1 MALRNIPAAVR
12 TPYFSV
18 HNDAENYFYSLLV
31 QYVPFNKESELLER
45 YPNSRDAFLDR
56 EKKFFG
62 DENPFLSSIRE
73 RSNQLENAFRQA
85 QALEILQNPE
95 DYVPEEI
102 PEEEVPVLNMTDEQ
116 FRDAQNVMNV
126 QQRELLNIITRGI
139 ENQMRGDSSRF
150 LIFVTGGAGV
160 GKTFTFNTLKEKVN
174 RIYKKNVV
182 KVAALTGVAAILVGG
197 STLHSMFKLP
207 FERDGKSEHMGPLTG
222 VYLEV
227 LSNRWRDIK
236 FLFIDEISMVPYKM
250 LYNIDTRLRQ
260 LKNNLDE
267 PFGGINVIVFGDLM
281 QLPPVRGLQVF
292 QKPNSQLLSL
302 HLWRLFGLVEL
313 TQNMRQQG
321 DTSFVDLLNALRVG
335 KMEAKHFDILIS
347 KKLNVA
353 DLEGDFALPKAIRIY
368 PTNKMVDELNHLV
381 VTHYRN
387 QGAQI
392 FKIKAQD
399 ELLDRDPRNNTNM
412 DKLVPKDI
420 NKTGGIPHELEIFVG
435 VRVMLRYNVLVE
447 GGLVNGVMGVITQ
460 IFWPN
465 YRRDQMYD
473 NDIPDLQIEFD
484 RIGIHRLTPI
494 AVKFPAVK
502 NKGTIERRMLP
513 IVLCWACTVHKMQGC
528 TVDKA
533 VINLGSNLFAD
544 GQAYVA
550 LSRLRSLDGLRIEDL
565 DCLKLTGTTPC
576 NEDALEEME
585 RMRKYPPAPRP

>member
-1 MALRNIPAAVR
+1 
-12 TPYFSV
+12 
-18 HNDAENYFYSLLV
+18 
-31 QYVPFNKESELLER
+31 
-45 YPNSRDAFLDR
+45 
-56 EKKFFG
+56 
-62 DENPFLSSIRE
+62 
-73 RSNQLENAFRQA
+73 
-85 QALEILQNPE
+85 
-95 DYVPEEI
+95 
-102 PEEEVPVLNMTDEQ
+102 
-116 FRDAQNVMNV
+116 
-126 QQRELLNIITRGI
+126 
-139 ENQMRGDSSRF
+139 
-150 LIFVTGGAGV
+150 
-160 GKTFTFNTLKEKVN
+160 
-174 RIYKKNVV
+174 
-182 KVAALTGVAAILVGG
+182 
-197 STLHSMFKLP
+197 MFKLP
-207 FERDGKSEHMGPLTG
+207 IERDGKSEHMGPLTG

-227 LSNRWRDIK
+227 LSNRWRDMK
-236 FLFIDEISMVPYKM
+236 FLFIDEISRVPYKM

-302 HLWRLFGLVEL
+302 HLWRLFGLNEL

-353 DLEGDFALPKAIRIY
+353 DLEGYFALLKAIRIY

-420 NKTGGIPHELEIFVG
+420 NKTGSIPHELEIFVG
-435 VRVMLRYNVLVE
+435 ARVMLRYNVLVE

-494 AVKFPAVK
+494 A
-502 NKGTIERRMLP
+502 
-513 IVLCWACTVHKMQGC
+513 GC

-533 VINLGSNLFAD
+533 VIYLGSNLFAD

-576 NEDALEEME
+576 NEDALDEME
-585 RMRKYPPAPRP
+585 RMRKYPPCSKALIWITNLFLFRF